1 MKGLIKMNELTVKG
15 KQEFMGIEIPVIYG
29 GFGEGQK
36 VMLARDIA
44 EIHNTELKN
53 INQNINRNIK
63 RFREN
68 VDIIDLKLAITPS
81 DCHTRDV
88 LLNLGFNQS
97 QINASK
103 NIYLLSERGYAKLI
117 KIMDSDLAWEIHD
130 KLIDEYFQLREQKE
144 QEQQTL
150 LTDTRYAEALLEL
163 YDLTGHDKNKTLNIA
178 GALQGQTKEDITIN
192 IEAVEEPAYKPHY
205 YSITELANSGLVPYY
220 TTMSI
225 NSILREK
232 GILTNRKNNKPYQK
246 FIDNGYFEY
255 GIIKEYDKY
264 DYRGEPVRRK
274 GWILTPQGWEWIIQ
288 LLKED

>member
-1 MKGLIKMNELTVKG
+1 MNELTVKG
-15 KQEFMGIEIPVIYG
+15 KQEFMGKEIPVIYG
-29 GFGEGQK
+29 GFGAGQK
-36 VMLARDIA
+36 VMLARDVA
-44 EIHNTELKN
+44 EIHGTELKA

-68 VDIIDLKLAITPS
+68 VDIIDLKTQSLPVTE
-81 DCHTRDV
+81 
-88 LLNLGFNQS
+88 LEQLGFTKQS
-97 QINASK
+97 VANSK

-117 KIMDSDLAWEIHD
+117 KIMDTDLAWEIHD

-144 QEQQTL
+144 QEQQSL
-150 LTDTRYAEALLEL
+150 LADTRYAEALLEL

-178 GALQGQTKEDITIN
+178 GALQGQAKEDITIN
-192 IEAVEEPAYKPHY
+192 IEAVDESTYKPHY

-225 NSILREK
+225 NSVLREK
-232 GILTNRKNNKPYQK
+232 GILTNRKNNKPYQR

-274 GWILTPQGWEWIIQ
+274 GWILTPRGWEWIIQ

>member
-1 MKGLIKMNELTVKG
+1 MNELAVKG
-15 KQEFMGIEIPVIYG
+15 KQEFMGKEIPIIYG
-29 GFGEGQK
+29 GFGNEQK
-36 VMLARDIA
+36 VVLARDVA
-44 EIHNTELKN
+44 EIHGTELKT

-68 VDIIDLKLAITPS
+68 VDIIDLKTQSLPVTE
-81 DCHTRDV
+81 
-88 LLNLGFNQS
+88 LEQLGFTKQS
-97 QINASK
+97 VANSK

-117 KIMDSDLAWEIHD
+117 KIMDTDLAWEIHD
-130 KLIDEYFQLREQKE
+130 RLIDEYFQLREQKE
-144 QEQQTL
+144 QEQQSL
-150 LTDTRYAEALLEL
+150 LADTRYAEALLEL

-178 GALQGQTKEDITIN
+178 GALQGQAKEDITIN
-192 IEAVEEPAYKPHY
+192 IEAVDESTYKPHY

-232 GILTNRKNNKPYQK
+232 GILTNRKNNKPYQR

-255 GIIKEYDKY
+255 GVIKEYDKY

>member
-1 MKGLIKMNELTVKG
+1 MNELTVKG

-117 KIMDSDLAWEIHD
+117 KIMDTDLAWEIHD

-150 LTDTRYAEALLEL
+150 LADTRYAEALLEL

-192 IEAVEEPAYKPHY
+192 IEAVDESTYKPHY

-225 NSILREK
+225 NSVLREK
-232 GILTNRKNNKPYQK
+232 GILTNRKNNKPYQR

>member
-36 VMLARDIA
+36 VVLARDVA
-44 EIHNTELKN
+44 EIHGTELKV

-68 VDIIDLKLAITPS
+68 VDVIDLKTQSLPVTE
-81 DCHTRDV
+81 
-88 LLNLGFNQS
+88 LEQLGFTKQS
-97 QINASK
+97 VANSK

-117 KIMDSDLAWEIHD
+117 KIMDTDLAWEIHD

-150 LTDTRYAEALLEL
+150 LADTRYAEALLEL

-232 GILTNRKNNKPYQK
+232 GILTNRKNNKPYQR

-255 GIIKEYDKY
+255 GVIKEYDKY

>member
-15 KQEFMGIEIPVIYG
+15 KQEFMGKEIPVIYG
-29 GFGEGQK
+29 GFGNEQK
-36 VMLARDIA
+36 VMLVRDIA
-44 EIHNTELKN
+44 EIHGMKAGN
-53 INQNINRNIK
+53 INQRINDNRSRFKDNI
-63 RFREN
+63 
-68 VDIIDLKLAITPS
+68 DIMDLKTDTGAV
-81 DCHTRDV
+81 CV
-88 LLNLGFNQS
+88 LKEGLGFTQA
-97 QINASK
+97 QIGNAK

-117 KIMDSDLAWEIHD
+117 KIMDTDLAWEIHD

-178 GALQGQTKEDITIN
+178 GALQGQSKEDITIN
-192 IEAVEEPAYKPHY
+192 IEAVDESTYKPHY

-232 GILTNRKNNKPYQK
+232 GVLTNRKNNKPYQR

>member
-36 VMLARDIA
+36 VMLVRDIA

-68 VDIIDLKLAITPS
+68 VDIIDLKLAITGS

-150 LTDTRYAEALLEL
+150 LADTRYAEALLEL

-232 GILTNRKNNKPYQK
+232 GILTNRKNNKPYQR

>member
-1 MKGLIKMNELTVKG
+1 MNELIVKG
-15 KQEFMGIEIPVIYG
+15 KQEFMGKEIPVIYG

-36 VMLARDIA
+36 VVLARDIA
-44 EIHNTELKN
+44 EIHNTELKV

-68 VDIIDLKLAITPS
+68 VDIIDLKTQSLPVTE
-81 DCHTRDV
+81 
-88 LLNLGFNQS
+88 LEQLGFTKQS
-97 QINASK
+97 VANSK

-117 KIMDSDLAWEIHD
+117 KIMDTDLAWEIHD

-178 GALQGQTKEDITIN
+178 GALQGQAKEDITIN
-192 IEAVEEPAYKPHY
+192 IEAVDKSTYKPHY

-225 NSILREK
+225 NSVLREK
-232 GILTNRKNNKPYQK
+232 GILTNRKNNKPYQR

>member
-1 MKGLIKMNELTVKG
+1 MNELAVKG
-15 KQEFMGIEIPVIYG
+15 KQEFMGKEIPIIYG

-36 VMLARDIA
+36 VVLARDIA
-44 EIHNTELKN
+44 EIHNTELKA

-68 VDIIDLKLAITPS
+68 VDIIDLKTQSLPVTE
-81 DCHTRDV
+81 
-88 LLNLGFNQS
+88 LEQLGFTKQS
-97 QINASK
+97 VANSK

-117 KIMDSDLAWEIHD
+117 KIMDTDLAWEIHD

-232 GILTNRKNNKPYQK
+232 GILTNRKNNKPYQR

-274 GWILTPQGWEWIIQ
+274 GWILTPKGWEWIIQ

>member
-1 MKGLIKMNELTVKG
+1 MNELAVKG
-15 KQEFMGIEIPVIYG
+15 KQEFMGKEIPIIYG

-36 VMLARDIA
+36 VMLARDVA
-44 EIHNTELKN
+44 EIHGAELKV

-68 VDIIDLKLAITPS
+68 VDIIDLKTQSLPVTE
-81 DCHTRDV
+81 
-88 LLNLGFNQS
+88 LEQLGFNKQS
-97 QINASK
+97 VANSK

-117 KIMDSDLAWEIHD
+117 KIMDTDLAWEIHD
-130 KLIDEYFQLREQKE
+130 RLIDEYFQLREQKE

-150 LTDTRYAEALLEL
+150 LADTRYAEALLEL

-232 GILTNRKNNKPYQK
+232 GILTNRKNNKPYQR

-288 LLKED
+288 LLRED

>member
-1 MKGLIKMNELTVKG
+1 MNELTVKG
-15 KQEFMGIEIPVIYG
+15 KQEFMGKEIPVIYG
-29 GFGEGQK
+29 GFGAGQK
-36 VMLARDIA
+36 VMLARDVA
-44 EIHNTELKN
+44 EIHGTELKA

-68 VDIIDLKLAITPS
+68 VDIIDLKTQSLPVTE
-81 DCHTRDV
+81 
-88 LLNLGFNQS
+88 LEQLGFTKQS
-97 QINASK
+97 VANSK

-117 KIMDSDLAWEIHD
+117 KIMDTDLAWEIHD

-144 QEQQTL
+144 QQTL
-150 LTDTRYAEALLEL
+150 LADTRYAEALLEL

-178 GALQGQTKEDITIN
+178 GALQGQAKEDITIN
-192 IEAVEEPAYKPHY
+192 IEAVDESTYKPHY

-232 GILTNRKNNKPYQK
+232 GILTNRKNNKPYQR

-288 LLKED
+288 LLRED

>member
-44 EIHNTELKN
+44 EIHNTELKA

-68 VDIIDLKLAITPS
+68 VDIIDLKTQSLPVTE
-81 DCHTRDV
+81 
-88 LLNLGFNQS
+88 LEQLGFNKQS
-97 QINASK
+97 VANSK

-178 GALQGQTKEDITIN
+178 GALQGQAKEDITIN
-192 IEAVEEPAYKPHY
+192 IEAVDESTYKPHY

-225 NSILREK
+225 NSVLREK
-232 GILTNRKNNKPYQK
+232 GILTNRKNNKPYQR

-288 LLKED
+288 LLRED

>member
-1 MKGLIKMNELTVKG
+1 MKGLIKMNELIVKG
-15 KQEFMGIEIPVIYG
+15 KQEFMGKEIPVIYG

-36 VMLARDIA
+36 VVLARDIA
-44 EIHNTELKN
+44 EIHNTELKV

-68 VDIIDLKLAITPS
+68 VDIIDLKTQSLPVTE
-81 DCHTRDV
+81 
-88 LLNLGFNQS
+88 LEQLGFTKQS
-97 QINASK
+97 VANSK

-117 KIMDSDLAWEIHD
+117 KIMDTDLAWEIHD

-178 GALQGQTKEDITIN
+178 GALQGQAKEDITIN
-192 IEAVEEPAYKPHY
+192 IEAVDKSTYKPHY

-225 NSILREK
+225 NSVLREK
-232 GILTNRKNNKPYQK
+232 GILTNRKNNKPYQR

>member
-1 MKGLIKMNELTVKG
+1 MKGLIIMNELAVKG
-15 KQEFMGIEIPVIYG
+15 KQEFMGKEIPIIYG
-29 GFGEGQK
+29 GFGNEQK
-36 VMLARDIA
+36 VVLARDVA
-44 EIHNTELKN
+44 EIHGTELKT

-68 VDIIDLKLAITPS
+68 VDIIDLKTQSLPVTE
-81 DCHTRDV
+81 
-88 LLNLGFNQS
+88 LEQLGFTKQS
-97 QINASK
+97 VANSK

-117 KIMDSDLAWEIHD
+117 KIMDTDLAWEIHD
-130 KLIDEYFQLREQKE
+130 RLIDEYFQLREQKE
-144 QEQQTL
+144 QEQQSL
-150 LTDTRYAEALLEL
+150 LADTRYAEALLEL

-178 GALQGQTKEDITIN
+178 GALQGQAKEDITIN
-192 IEAVEEPAYKPHY
+192 IEAVDESTYKPHY

-232 GILTNRKNNKPYQK
+232 GILTNRKNNKPYQR

-255 GIIKEYDKY
+255 GVIKEYDKY

>member
-1 MKGLIKMNELTVKG
+1 MNELTVKG
-15 KQEFMGIEIPVIYG
+15 KQEFMGKEIPVIYG
-29 GFGEGQK
+29 GFGAGQK
-36 VMLARDIA
+36 VMLARDVA
-44 EIHNTELKN
+44 EIHGTELKA

-68 VDIIDLKLAITPS
+68 VDIIDLKTQSLPVTE
-81 DCHTRDV
+81 
-88 LLNLGFNQS
+88 LEQLGFTKQS
-97 QINASK
+97 VANSK

-117 KIMDSDLAWEIHD
+117 KIMDTDLAWEIHD

-150 LTDTRYAEALLEL
+150 LADTRYAEALLEL
-163 YDLTGHDKNKTLNIA
+163 YDLTGHDKSKTLNIA
-178 GALQGQTKEDITIN
+178 GALQGQAKEDITIN
-192 IEAVEEPAYKPHY
+192 IEAVDESTYKPHY

-225 NSILREK
+225 NSVLREK
-232 GILTNRKNNKPYQK
+232 GILTNRKNNKPYQR

-288 LLKED
+288 LLRED

>member
-36 VMLARDIA
+36 VVLARDVA
-44 EIHNTELKN
+44 EIHGTELKV

-68 VDIIDLKLAITPS
+68 VDIIDLK
-81 DCHTRDV
+81 TRSLGV
-88 LLNLGFNQS
+88 TELEQLGFTKQS
-97 QINASK
+97 VANSK

-144 QEQQTL
+144 QEQQSL
-150 LTDTRYAEALLEL
+150 LADTRYAEALLEL

-232 GILTNRKNNKPYQK
+232 GILTNRKNNKPYQR

-255 GIIKEYDKY
+255 GVIKEYDKY

>member
-1 MKGLIKMNELTVKG
+1 M
-15 KQEFMGIEIPVIYG
+15 
-29 GFGEGQK
+29 
-36 VMLARDIA
+36 
-44 EIHNTELKN
+44 
-53 INQNINRNIK
+53 
-63 RFREN
+63 
-68 VDIIDLKLAITPS
+68 DIIDLKTQSLPVTE
-81 DCHTRDV
+81 
-88 LLNLGFNQS
+88 LEQLGFNKQS
-97 QINASK
+97 VANSK

-117 KIMDSDLAWEIHD
+117 KIIDSDLAWEIHD

-150 LTDTRYAEALLEL
+150 LADTRYAEALLEL

-232 GILTNRKNNKPYQK
+232 GILTNRKNNKPYQR

-274 GWILTPQGWEWIIQ
+274 GWILTPKGWEWIIQ

>member
-36 VMLARDIA
+36 VVLARDVA
-44 EIHNTELKN
+44 EIHGTELKV

-68 VDIIDLKLAITPS
+68 VDVIDLKTQSLPVTE
-81 DCHTRDV
+81 
-88 LLNLGFNQS
+88 LEQLGFTKQS
-97 QINASK
+97 VANSK

-117 KIMDSDLAWEIHD
+117 KIMDTDLAWEIHD

-144 QEQQTL
+144 QEQQSL
-150 LTDTRYAEALLEL
+150 LADTRYAEALLEL

-220 TTMSI
+220 MTMSI

-232 GILTNRKNNKPYQK
+232 GILTNRKNNKPYQR

-255 GIIKEYDKY
+255 GVIKEYDKY

>member
-1 MKGLIKMNELTVKG
+1 MNELAVKG
-15 KQEFMGIEIPVIYG
+15 KQEFMGKEIPIIYG

-36 VMLARDIA
+36 VMLARDVA
-44 EIHNTELKN
+44 EIHGAELKV

-68 VDIIDLKLAITPS
+68 VDIIDLKTQSLPVTE
-81 DCHTRDV
+81 
-88 LLNLGFNQS
+88 LEQLGFNKQS
-97 QINASK
+97 VANSK

-117 KIMDSDLAWEIHD
+117 KIMDTDLAWEIHD

-232 GILTNRKNNKPYQK
+232 GILTNRKNNKPYQR

-288 LLKED
+288 LLRED

>member
-1 MKGLIKMNELTVKG
+1 MNELTVKG

-44 EIHNTELKN
+44 EIHNTELKA

-68 VDIIDLKLAITPS
+68 VDIIDLKTQSLPVTE
-81 DCHTRDV
+81 
-88 LLNLGFNQS
+88 LEQLGFNKQS
-97 QINASK
+97 VANSK

-117 KIMDSDLAWEIHD
+117 KIIDSDLAWEIHD

-150 LTDTRYAEALLEL
+150 LADTRYAEALLEL

-232 GILTNRKNNKPYQK
+232 GILTNRKNNKPYQR

-274 GWILTPQGWEWIIQ
+274 GWILTPKGWEWIIQ

>member
-1 MKGLIKMNELTVKG
+1 MKGLIKMNELTVRG

-117 KIMDSDLAWEIHD
+117 KIMDTDLAWEIHD

-178 GALQGQTKEDITIN
+178 GALQGQAKEDITIN

-274 GWILTPQGWEWIIQ
+274 GWILTPKGWEWIIQ

>member
-1 MKGLIKMNELTVKG
+1 MKGLITMNELAVKG
-15 KQEFMGIEIPVIYG
+15 KQEFMGKEIPIIYG

-36 VMLARDIA
+36 VMLARDVA
-44 EIHNTELKN
+44 EIHGAELKA

-68 VDIIDLKLAITPS
+68 VDIIDLKTQSLPVTE
-81 DCHTRDV
+81 
-88 LLNLGFNQS
+88 LEQLGFNKQS
-97 QINASK
+97 VANSK

-117 KIMDSDLAWEIHD
+117 KIMDTDLAWEIHD

-150 LTDTRYAEALLEL
+150 LADTRYAEALLEL

-232 GILTNRKNNKPYQK
+232 GILTNRKNNKPYQR
-246 FIDNGYFEY
+246 FIDNEYFEY

-274 GWILTPQGWEWIIQ
+274 GWILTPKGWEWIIQ

>member
-1 MKGLIKMNELTVKG
+1 MKGLIKMNELIVKG

-36 VMLARDIA
+36 VMLARDVA

-150 LTDTRYAEALLEL
+150 LADTRYAEALLEL